1 METKTQFEEDSDFIV
16 EILETLYSTDFTII
30 EKTSKKLEFRV
41 FDDYIKYENK
51 GLDPETGNYIFRALI
66 VKSGSDPIE
75 VTRCGNLENTTF
87 AILSGVP
94 IQ

>member
-1 METKTQFEEDSDFIV
+1 METTTQFDEDSDFIV
-16 EILETLYSTDFTII
+16 EVLETLYRTDFSII

-41 FDDYIKYENK
+41 LGDYIKYENK
-51 GLDPETGNYIFRALI
+51 GLDPETGNYIFRALV

-75 VTRCGNLENTTF
+75 VTKCGDIGNTTF